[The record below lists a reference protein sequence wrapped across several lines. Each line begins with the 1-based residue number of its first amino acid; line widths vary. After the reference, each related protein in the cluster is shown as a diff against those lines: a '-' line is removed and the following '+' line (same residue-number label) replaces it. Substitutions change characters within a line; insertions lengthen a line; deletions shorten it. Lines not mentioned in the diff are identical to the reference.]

1 MVQRQTP
8 APLGCRAIALARAS
22 RRPRCGLKARGLQ
35 ATAGPSRLL
44 GRTHRHHQVFGFLHL
59 RVAERL
65 AHLLLQRRL
74 DLAIADPAAV
84 LRDQGDQGVG
94 EVGAEGHWGGLGT
107 QALREAKPVTSERT

>member
-44 GRTHRHHQVFGFLHL
+44 CCTHRHHLVFGFLHQ
-59 RVAERL
+59 RVAERFS
-65 AHLLLQRRL
+65 HLLLQRRL